1 MTHTLTMTNNKRRPL
16 LKIFL
21 QTKPQEVTQQQ
32 QIITMQT
39 RASDPSDR
47 ITTDVVMKFICHK
60 NV

>member
-39 RASDPSDR
+39 RASDR